1 MGRSVCMSCILQI
14 IVAVMAMIIISN
26 AGKCDAA
33 RHLQQSAPP
42 GVPVVFPFPTI
53 PGFPRVIFPPQPSVP
68 VFPFP
73 TIVFPTPPPPPAA
86 H

>member
-1 MGRSVCMSCILQI
+1 MGRSVYMSCILQI
-14 IVAVMAMIIISN
+14 VAVMAIIIISN

-42 GVPVVFPFPTI
+42 GVPVVFPFPI
-53 PGFPRVIFPPQPSVP
+53 PGFPRVVFPPQPSVP
-68 VFPFP
+68 AVFPFP
-73 TIVFPTPPPPPAA
+73 TIVFPTPPPPPVA